1 MPSPTLLVKGS
12 LVLAN
17 EAKMAKANRDL
28 PVNYIISWIKNRM
41 PEFGHNKAN
50 LEDRILVVRAETGSG
65 KSTVLPVEVFRILR
79 SKTTP
84 LSERYIGKNVICTQP
99 RVLTA
104 IALANDVSGRA
115 WNPDIILGK
124 TVGYQTGP
132 SSNKPTAGLLF
143 ATAGVLSVQLENQ
156 SDADI
161 MSMYKFILVDEAH
174 ERSQD
179 CDLMLMYLKN
189 FYIRNKG
196 NKDLPFLLL
205 TSATF
210 DIKRYATYFDISLDN
225 TVEVIGRAYP
235 IYEHWPKYD
244 IINYVDESVIKAI
257 QIHEE
262 NIDDSNDKCDILI
275 FAPGMKHIE
284 TIKTQLEEKNEIYC
298 EPNSKHNPFLILV
311 INRENINSQADDFNI
326 MFIKPHLLPK
336 IKGKIVKRRI
346 IIATIVAET
355 GLTVDT
361 LKYVI
366 ECGWNKSDE
375 SYQPYEISGLITRP
389 APKSKIKQRK
399 GRAGRMFPGEFYP
412 LYTQA
417 SYELLDEQQLPD
429 FITGG
434 IKKKYLAIVKE
445 QQKQK
450 ILMQQFP
457 DFRIED
463 VTLLDPPPMESFI
476 MANSSAAL
484 LGFIAENA
492 PLPKQWPPNLSDEN
506 LFNIETGFGLTKL
519 GHIAS
524 NINSISIE
532 SIRMILL
539 SYIYDIAIE
548 DMINIAAIM
557 TVDNIFNIEERKKK
571 HEPCGIDILFSSI
584 PHYKK
589 IINYI
594 NTKKNRPE
602 IEQIEGEDQFSGGK
616 KKKKKKLTNAVAAA
630 APAPNVEKNMEKE
643 LEYITIKL
651 LISDNYIEHLLMFEY
666 FIEELNTFH
675 KKHGGADDAADN
687 PFEKHPFEKRADPKI
702 EYPKNDAAEDAAAE
716 DASDDAADNPF
727 EKHPFEKRADPKI
740 EYPKNDAAEDA
751 AAEDASDDA
760 ADNPFETDKFNKL
773 NFPLYPKND
782 AADDAAIDDAAI
794 DDAAAEDAAEDASI
808 DVRDVIPIDDA
819 AAIDA
824 AAASAESDFFTEN
837 LKYFVDIEESSF
849 QNWCKSIGFEYS
861 TMIAALSKRNEII
874 DELYSVGID
883 PYNNG
888 SFKLKNILNDYDGGS
903 VQFLIN
909 TIKEIKSCIYGGY
922 YNNLLKLNETDNSYY
937 NNQNIKI
944 KLHEPFIKAAML
956 KSHNFAEY
964 KPKWIISNLLTL
976 NQVSSTDLEKP
987 APLLY
992 QIEANKISILDGF
1005 IYPDFDRYLPKI
1017 DVFD

>member
-84 LSERYIGKNVICTQP
+84 LSERYVGKNVICTQP

-179 CDLMLMYLKN
+179 CDLMLMFLKN

-235 IYEHWPKYD
+235 IYEHWPKSD

-262 NIDDSNDKCDILI
+262 NIDDSDDKCDILI

-284 TIKTQLEEKNEIYC
+284 TIKTQLEEKNETYC
-298 EPNSKHNPFLILV
+298 EPNSKHSPFLILV

-336 IKGKIVKRRI
+336 IKGKPVKRRI

-375 SYQPYEISGLITRP
+375 AYQPYEISGLITRP

-412 LYTQA
+412 LYTQE

-450 ILMQQFP
+450 ILMHQFP

-506 LFNIETGFGLTKL
+506 LFGIETGFGLTKL

-571 HEPCGIDILFSSI
+571 HEPCGIDILFNSI

-594 NTKKNRPE
+594 NTKKNQPE
-602 IEQIEGEDQFSGGK
+602 IEQIESEGQFSGGKK

-630 APAPNVEKNMEKE
+630 VAAPNVEKNMEKE
-643 LEYITIKL
+643 LDYITIKL

-666 FIEELNTFH
+666 FIEELNNFH
-675 KKHGGADDAADN
+675 KKHGGADDTAAANDATAKDTPIDIADVGDAVADVGDDSADVGNDSEDVGDDSEDVGDVAADV
-687 PFEKHPFEKRADPKI
+687 
-702 EYPKNDAAEDAAAE
+702 
-716 DASDDAADNPF
+716 AADVG
-727 EKHPFEKRADPKI
+727 DV
-740 EYPKNDAAEDA
+740 
-751 AAEDASDDA
+751 A
-760 ADNPFETDKFNKL
+760 ADVGDV
-773 NFPLYPKND
+773 
-782 AADDAAIDDAAI
+782 AADDT
-794 DDAAAEDAAEDASI
+794 
-808 DVRDVIPIDDA
+808 
-819 AAIDA
+819 
-824 AAASAESDFFTEN
+824 SDFFTEN

-861 TMIAALSKRNEII
+861 TMINALSKRNEII
-874 DELYSVGID
+874 DELYSVGIN
-883 PYNNG
+883 PYNND
-888 SFKLKNILNDYDGGS
+888 SFKLKNILNDYDGGN

-922 YNNLLKLNETDNSYY
+922 YNNLLKLNKADNSYY

-944 KLHEPFIKAAML
+944 KLHEPFIKSAML

-964 KPKWIISNLLTL
+964 KPKWIISNLLIL
-976 NQVSSTDLEKP
+976 NQVSSPDLEKP

-1017 DVFD
+1017 DVD

>member
-12 LVLAN
+12 LVLSN

-28 PVNYIISWIKNRM
+28 PVNYIVSWIKNRM
-41 PEFGHNKAN
+41 PEFGYNKAN

-79 SKTTP
+79 NKTTP
-84 LSERYIGKNVICTQP
+84 LSEPYVGKNVICTQP

-104 IALANDVSGRA
+104 IALANDVSGRE

-132 SSNKPTAGLLF
+132 SSNKPNAGLLF

-156 SDADI
+156 SDEDI

-196 NKDLPFLLL
+196 NKNLPFLLL

-235 IYEHWPKYD
+235 IYEHWPKDD
-244 IINYVDESVIKAI
+244 IVDYVDESVIKAI
-257 QIHEE
+257 KIHEE
-262 NIDDSNDKCDILI
+262 NIDDSEDKCDILI

-284 TIKTQLEEKNEIYC
+284 TIKLQLEEINETYC
-298 EPNSKHNPFLILV
+298 MPDSKHNPFLILI
-311 INRENINSQADDFNI
+311 INRENINSQSDDFNI

-336 IKGKIVKRRI
+336 IKGKTVKRRI

-434 IKKKYLAIVKE
+434 IKKKYLSIVKE

-450 ILMQQFP
+450 ILMRQFP
-457 DFRIED
+457 DFRVENI
-463 VTLLDPPPMESFI
+463 TLLDPPPIESFI

-484 LGFIAENA
+484 LGFIAEDA
-492 PLPKQWPPNLSDEN
+492 PLPKQWPPNLLDEN
-506 LFNIETGFGLTKL
+506 IFGIEVGFGLTKL

-532 SIRMILL
+532 STRMILL
-539 SYIYDIAIE
+539 SYIYNVALE
-548 DMINIAAIM
+548 DMINIAVIM
-557 TVDNIFNIEERKKK
+557 TIDSVFNIEERKKK
-571 HEPCGIDILFSSI
+571 HEPYGINILFNSI
-584 PHYKK
+584 PHYKN
-589 IINYI
+589 IINDI
-594 NTKKNRPE
+594 HKKKTN
-602 IEQIEGEDQFSGGK
+602 IEGGK
-616 KKKKKKLTNAVAAA
+616 KKKKLKTNTANVAENG
-630 APAPNVEKNMEKE
+630 NVFEKDPEKE
-643 LEYITIKL
+643 LDYITLKL
-651 LISDNYIEHLLMFEY
+651 FFSDNYIEYLLIFEY
-666 FIEELNTFH
+666 FMEELNSFH
-675 KKHGGADDAADN
+675 KKNGGGANN
-687 PFEKHPFEKRADPKI
+687 PFEKR
-702 EYPKNDAAEDAAAE
+702 
-716 DASDDAADNPF
+716 
-727 EKHPFEKRADPKI
+727 
-740 EYPKNDAAEDA
+740 
-751 AAEDASDDA
+751 
-760 ADNPFETDKFNKL
+760 
-773 NFPLYPKND
+773 LYPKFNEIET
-782 AADDAAIDDAAI
+782 AS
-794 DDAAAEDAAEDASI
+794 EPDASE
-808 DVRDVIPIDDA
+808 PDA
-819 AAIDA
+819 SETIETEPTASEP
-824 AAASAESDFFTEN
+824 AASKTIETELTASEPAASETIETELTASKDGPTSDNGDSDPTSDNGADFFTNN
-837 LKYFVDIEESSF
+837 LKYFVTNDVDSF

-861 TMIAALSKRNEII
+861 ALMTAISKRNEII
-874 DELYSVGID
+874 DELYSVGIN
-883 PYNNG
+883 PYNNE
-888 SFKLKNILNDYDGGS
+888 SFKLKNILNDYTENNI
-903 VQFLIN
+903 QILLN
-909 TIKEIKSCIYGGY
+909 TIKEIKKCIYGGY
-922 YNNLLKLNETDNSYY
+922 YNNLLKLNDVDNSYY

-944 KLHEPFIKAAML
+944 KLNEPFIKAALL
-956 KSHNFAEY
+956 KSHNFVEY
-964 KPKWIISNLLTL
+964 KPKWIVSNLITL
-976 NQVSSTDLEKP
+976 NQISSVDVEKP

-992 QIEANKISILDGF
+992 NIVANKISILDGF
-1005 IYPDFDRYLPKI
+1005 IYPDFDRYLPKLDI
-1017 DVFD
+1017 KSRAADSSSLSLNFG

>member
-17 EAKMAKANRDL
+17 EAKMAKANRDV

-235 IYEHWPKYD
+235 IYEHWPKSD

-257 QIHEE
+257 RIHEE
-262 NIDDSNDKCDILI
+262 NIDDSDDKCDILI

-284 TIKTQLEEKNEIYC
+284 TIKTQLEEKNETYC

-336 IKGKIVKRRI
+336 IKGKTVKRRI

-375 SYQPYEISGLITRP
+375 AYQPYEISGLITRP

-412 LYTQA
+412 LYTQE

-450 ILMQQFP
+450 ILMHQFP

-484 LGFIAENA
+484 LGFIAETA

-506 LFNIETGFGLTKL
+506 LFGIETGFGLTKL

-557 TVDNIFNIEERKKK
+557 TVDHIFNIEERKKK
-571 HEPCGIDILFSSI
+571 HEPCGIDILFNSL

-589 IINYI
+589 IIKYI
-594 NTKKNRPE
+594 NRKKNRPE

-616 KKKKKKLTNAVAAA
+616 KKKKNKKLTNAVAAA
-630 APAPNVEKNMEKE
+630 AAPNVEKNMEKE
-643 LEYITIKL
+643 LDYITIKL

-666 FIEELNTFH
+666 FIEELNNFH
-675 KKHGGADDAADN
+675 KKHGGADDAAEDAAEDIADNDNTADNNDAEDGAEDAADN
-687 PFEKHPFEKRADPKI
+687 PFEKRL
-702 EYPKNDAAEDAAAE
+702 YPKNDAAEDAA
-716 DASDDAADNPF
+716 DNPF
-727 EKHPFEKRADPKI
+727 EKR
-740 EYPKNDAAEDA
+740 
-751 AAEDASDDA
+751 
-760 ADNPFETDKFNKL
+760 
-773 NFPLYPKND
+773 LYPKND
-782 AADDAAIDDAAI
+782 AAADA
-794 DDAAAEDAAEDASI
+794 
-808 DVRDVIPIDDA
+808 IPIDDA
-819 AAIDA
+819 AAADT
-824 AAASAESDFFTEN
+824 SDFFTEN

-861 TMIAALSKRNEII
+861 TMISALSKRNEII

-883 PYNNG
+883 PYNND

-922 YNNLLKLNETDNSYY
+922 YNNLLKLNEADNSYY

-964 KPKWIISNLLTL
+964 KPKWIISNLLIL
-976 NQVSSTDLEKP
+976 NQVSSPDLEKP

-1017 DVFD
+1017 DVVD

>member
-17 EAKMAKANRDL
+17 EAKMSKANRDL

-235 IYEHWPKYD
+235 IYEHWPKSD

-262 NIDDSNDKCDILI
+262 NIDDSDDKCDILI

-284 TIKTQLEEKNEIYC
+284 TIKTQLEEKNETYC
-298 EPNSKHNPFLILV
+298 EPNSKHSPFLILV

-336 IKGKIVKRRI
+336 IKGKTVKRRI

-375 SYQPYEISGLITRP
+375 AYQPYEISGLITRP

-412 LYTQA
+412 LYTQE

-450 ILMQQFP
+450 ILMHQFP

-506 LFNIETGFGLTKL
+506 LFGIETGFGLTKL

-571 HEPCGIDILFSSI
+571 HEPCGIDILFNSI

-602 IEQIEGEDQFSGGK
+602 IEQIESEGQFSGGKK

-630 APAPNVEKNMEKE
+630 AAAPNVEKNMEKE
-643 LEYITIKL
+643 LDYITIKL

-666 FIEELNTFH
+666 FIEELNNFH
-675 KKHGGADDAADN
+675 KKHGGAAA
-687 PFEKHPFEKRADPKI
+687 
-702 EYPKNDAAEDAAAE
+702 
-716 DASDDAADNPF
+716 
-727 EKHPFEKRADPKI
+727 
-740 EYPKNDAAEDA
+740 
-751 AAEDASDDA
+751 
-760 ADNPFETDKFNKL
+760 
-773 NFPLYPKND
+773 
-782 AADDAAIDDAAI
+782 AADDATAKDTPIDIADVGDDSEDVGDVAA
-794 DDAAAEDAAEDASI
+794 DVGDVAAEVGDVAA
-808 DVRDVIPIDDA
+808 DDT
-819 AAIDA
+819 
-824 AAASAESDFFTEN
+824 SDFFTEN
-837 LKYFVDIEESSF
+837 LKYFVDIEERSF
-849 QNWCKSIGFEYS
+849 QNWCQSIGFEYS
-861 TMIAALSKRNEII
+861 TMINALSKRNEII
-874 DELYSVGID
+874 DELYSVGIN
-883 PYNNG
+883 PYNND
-888 SFKLKNILNDYDGGS
+888 SFKLKNILNDYDSGN

-922 YNNLLKLNETDNSYY
+922 YNNLLKLNEADNSYY

-944 KLHEPFIKAAML
+944 KLHEPFIKSAML

-964 KPKWIISNLLTL
+964 KPKWIISNLLIL
-976 NQVSSTDLEKP
+976 NQVSSPDLEKP

-1017 DVFD
+1017 DVD